1 MDIYSPVKPFT
12 FSFTFMYS
20 IGLRFFYCNVHICL
34 CYVCCKTLTEL
45 LLKRPKVR
53 LSAASCVS
61 GIVVKV
67 GTHVT
72 RCSPGDRVAGINV
85 FLVYSHLILYKN

>member
-1 MDIYSPVKPFT
+1 MGICS
-12 FSFTFMYS
+12 MA
-20 IGLRFFYCNVHICL
+20 FFRDMNICL
-34 CYVCCKTLTEL
+34 CYVCYKTLTEL

-61 GIVVKV
+61 GVVVKV

-72 RCSPGDRVAGINV
+72 RCSPGDRVAGINT
-85 FLVYSHLILYKN
+85 FLVISHLILYVA